1 MDSLSATYDLLDTDE
16 AVLVRKGSELTYKK
30 LQIETKLPSSGGGGG
45 GETSGY
51 TGTKT
56 QATNLKWNSDGK
68 YQVELWGCDFQ
79 YENGLLKSIGS
90 EKKIATLGTVG
101 YSGT

>member
-1 MDSLSATYDLLDTDE
+1 MLDSNDS
-16 AVLVRKGSELTYKK
+16 VLVRSGSELKYKK
-30 LQIETKLPSSGGGGG
+30 LQIETKLPSSGGGS
-45 GETSGY
+45 GETTGY

-101 YSGT
+101 YSG